1 MDKNSLIQ
9 DIKNDL
15 NSIKKQVEITLAK
28 LAVLE
33 SMIEL
38 DNKLGISV
46 QTSGE
51 QSSLEL
57 SRVQPEITSGA
68 SNEELG
74 VEKLEPV
81 AEPAPEPVVVSVAEL
96 VEAPVAELG
105 ISNEELGIKESVQ
118 ESRDNACIVREPEP
132 IAVSVAEP
140 VAESVA
146 VSVAEPVEAPVEEL
160 GVRSEELG
168 VEKLEPVAGPAPE
181 PVAVSVAEPV
191 EAPVAEAQVLRN
203 LMSVI
208 SLGDKFRFRHDL
220 FSDSNDLFKE
230 TIEILNTIEEFDEA
244 VSYLQG
250 KFNWDAEDATVVY
263 FYDIIRPKF

>member
-15 NSIKKQVEITLAK
+15 NSIKKQVEVTLAK

-38 DNKLGISV
+38 DKQLGVSVAEPVEAPDEELGISV

-51 QSSLEL
+51 PSLLEL

-74 VEKLEPV
+74 
-81 AEPAPEPVVVSVAEL
+81 
-96 VEAPVAELG
+96 
-105 ISNEELGIKESVQ
+105 IKESAQ
-118 ESRDNACIVREPEP
+118 ECRDNACIVSESEPEQEPEQEQEPEIELEKELEKGITPNSSLLTP
-132 IAVSVAEP
+132 IS
-140 VAESVA
+140 
-146 VSVAEPVEAPVEEL
+146 EAP
-160 GVRSEELG
+160 
-168 VEKLEPVAGPAPE
+168 
-181 PVAVSVAEPV
+181 AE
-191 EAPVAEAQVLRN
+191 LRN

-208 SLGDKFRFRHDL
+208 GLNDRFRFRHDL

-230 TIEILNTIEEFDEA
+230 TIEILNAIENFDKA
-244 VSYLQG
+244 VDYLQE
-250 KFNWDAEDATVVY
+250 KFNWDEEDATVVY
-263 FYDIIRPKF
+263 FYDIIKPKF

>member
-15 NSIKKQVEITLAK
+15 NSIKKQVEVTLAK

-38 DNKLGISV
+38 DKQLGVSVAEPVEAPDEELGISV

-51 QSSLEL
+51 PSLLEL

-74 VEKLEPV
+74 
-81 AEPAPEPVVVSVAEL
+81 
-96 VEAPVAELG
+96 
-105 ISNEELGIKESVQ
+105 IKESAQ
-118 ESRDNACIVREPEP
+118 ECRDNACIVRESEPEQ
-132 IAVSVAEP
+132 EP
-140 VAESVA
+140 ES
-146 VSVAEPVEAPVEEL
+146 EIELEEEITPNSSL
-160 GVRSEELG
+160 LT
-168 VEKLEPVAGPAPE
+168 PNC
-181 PVAVSVAEPV
+181 
-191 EAPVAEAQVLRN
+191 EAQVLRN

-208 SLGDKFRFRHDL
+208 GLNDRFRFRHDL

-230 TIEILNTIEEFDEA
+230 TIEILNAIENFDKA
-244 VSYLQG
+244 VDYLQE
-250 KFNWDAEDATVVY
+250 KFNWDEEDATVVY
-263 FYDIIRPKF
+263 FYDIIKPKF

>member
-74 VEKLEPV
+74 VEKPEPV
-81 AEPAPEPVVVSVAEL
+81 AEPAPEPVAVSVAEP

-118 ESRDNACIVREPEP
+118 ESRGNACIVREPEP
-132 IAVSVAEP
+132 IAAPVAEP
-140 VAESVA
+140 VA
-146 VSVAEPVEAPVEEL
+146 VSVAEPVEAPVEE
-160 GVRSEELG
+160 
-168 VEKLEPVAGPAPE
+168 
-181 PVAVSVAEPV
+181 
-191 EAPVAEAQVLRN
+191 AQALRN

-230 TIEILNTIEEFDEA
+230 TIEILNTIEKFDEA

>member
-74 VEKLEPV
+74 VEKPEPV
-81 AEPAPEPVVVSVAEL
+81 AEPTPEPVVVSVAEP

-118 ESRDNACIVREPEP
+118 ESRGNACIVREPEP
-132 IAVSVAEP
+132 IAAPVAEP
-140 VAESVA
+140 VV
-146 VSVAEPVEAPVEEL
+146 
-160 GVRSEELG
+160 
-168 VEKLEPVAGPAPE
+168 
-181 PVAVSVAEPV
+181 VSVAEPV
-191 EAPVAEAQVLRN
+191 EAPVAEALVLRN

-230 TIEILNTIEEFDEA
+230 TIEILNTIEKFDEA

>member
-15 NSIKKQVEITLAK
+15 NSIKKQVEVTLAK

-38 DNKLGISV
+38 DKQLGVSVAEPVEAPDEELGISV

-51 QSSLEL
+51 PSLLEL

-74 VEKLEPV
+74 
-81 AEPAPEPVVVSVAEL
+81 
-96 VEAPVAELG
+96 
-105 ISNEELGIKESVQ
+105 IKESAQ
-118 ESRDNACIVREPEP
+118 ECRDNACIVRESEPEQ
-132 IAVSVAEP
+132 EP
-140 VAESVA
+140 ESE
-146 VSVAEPVEAPVEEL
+146 SEIELEEEL
-160 GVRSEELG
+160 KEEITPNSSL
-168 VEKLEPVAGPAPE
+168 LTPNC
-181 PVAVSVAEPV
+181 
-191 EAPVAEAQVLRN
+191 EAQVLRN

-208 SLGDKFRFRHDL
+208 GLNDRFRFRHDL

-230 TIEILNTIEEFDEA
+230 TIEILNAIENFDKA
-244 VSYLQG
+244 VDYLQE
-250 KFNWDAEDATVVY
+250 KFNWDEEDATVVY
-263 FYDIIRPKF
+263 FYDIIKPKF

>member
-74 VEKLEPV
+74 VEKPEPV
-81 AEPAPEPVVVSVAEL
+81 AEPAPEPVAVSVAEP

-118 ESRDNACIVREPEP
+118 ESRGNACIVREPEP
-132 IAVSVAEP
+132 IAAPVAEP
-140 VAESVA
+140 VV
-146 VSVAEPVEAPVEEL
+146 
-160 GVRSEELG
+160 
-168 VEKLEPVAGPAPE
+168 
-181 PVAVSVAEPV
+181 VSVAEPV
-191 EAPVAEAQVLRN
+191 EAPVAEAQALRN

-230 TIEILNTIEEFDEA
+230 TIEILNTIEKFDEA

>member
-1 MDKNSLIQ
+1 MT
-9 DIKNDL
+9 DIRL
-15 NSIKKQVEITLAK
+15 RSTSASQLGVRSEE
-28 LAVLE
+28 LAVEELE
-33 SMIEL
+33 VGS
-38 DNKLGISV
+38 
-46 QTSGE
+46 
-51 QSSLEL
+51 
-57 SRVQPEITSGA
+57 
-68 SNEELG
+68 EELG
-74 VEKLEPV
+74 VKEP
-81 AEPAPEPVVVSVAEL
+81 
-96 VEAPVAELG
+96 
-105 ISNEELGIKESVQ
+105 VQ

-140 VAESVA
+140 VAES
-146 VSVAEPVEAPVEEL
+146 
-160 GVRSEELG
+160 
-168 VEKLEPVAGPAPE
+168 
-181 PVAVSVAEPV
+181 VAVSVAEPV

>member
-81 AEPAPEPVVVSVAEL
+81 AGPAPEPVV
-96 VEAPVAELG
+96 
-105 ISNEELGIKESVQ
+105 
-118 ESRDNACIVREPEP
+118 
-132 IAVSVAEP
+132 
-140 VAESVA
+140 
-146 VSVAEPVEAPVEEL
+146 
-160 GVRSEELG
+160 
-168 VEKLEPVAGPAPE
+168 
-181 PVAVSVAEPV
+181 VSVAEPV
-191 EAPVAEAQVLRN
+191 EAPVAEAQALRN